1 MMLGNGYAN
10 DKGFHSRARRPGR
23 RVRVFLE
30 EKDLKTEENAYKR
43 MRLFTFAGA
52 RPAAKYQLCNSSYKE
67 RFVHTAMALYINGRP
82 VNPIVQFLV
91 SAVVLAAVVGIGIL
105 LLPVIGGIL
114 LFVLICVAALALYG
128 VYWRWRHGDPLENL
142 RKRMQEEMRAQEDA
156 EDRVAEARAP
166 EEGLKPGD
174 KAQAGVKRTTVV
186 EDAVVVEE
194 IKRIPRDT
202 QQ

>member
-1 MMLGNGYAN
+1 
-10 DKGFHSRARRPGR
+10 
-23 RVRVFLE
+23 
-30 EKDLKTEENAYKR
+30 
-43 MRLFTFAGA
+43 
-52 RPAAKYQLCNSSYKE
+52 
-67 RFVHTAMALYINGRP
+67 MALYINGRP

-174 KAQAGVKRTTVV
+174 EAQAGVKRTTVV

>member
-1 MMLGNGYAN
+1 
-10 DKGFHSRARRPGR
+10 
-23 RVRVFLE
+23 
-30 EKDLKTEENAYKR
+30 
-43 MRLFTFAGA
+43 
-52 RPAAKYQLCNSSYKE
+52 
-67 RFVHTAMALYINGRP
+67 MALYINGRP

-91 SAVVLAAVVGIGIL
+91 SAVVLAAVVWIGIL

>member
-1 MMLGNGYAN
+1 MILGNGCAN

-30 EKDLKTEENAYKR
+30 EKDLKTEGNAYKR

-52 RPAAKYQLCNSSYKE
+52 RPAAKYRLRNSSYKGLYTPPW
-67 RFVHTAMALYINGRP
+67 RFTSTAVPSIPLFS
-82 VNPIVQFLV
+82 FL
-91 SAVVLAAVVGIGIL
+91 SPPWCLRRIGIL

>member
-1 MMLGNGYAN
+1 M
-10 DKGFHSRARRPGR
+10 
-23 RVRVFLE
+23 
-30 EKDLKTEENAYKR
+30 
-43 MRLFTFAGA
+43 
-52 RPAAKYQLCNSSYKE
+52 
-67 RFVHTAMALYINGRP
+67 
-82 VNPIVQFLV
+82 
-91 SAVVLAAVVGIGIL
+91 

-174 KAQAGVKRTTVV
+174 KAQTGVKRTTVV

>member
-1 MMLGNGYAN
+1 
-10 DKGFHSRARRPGR
+10 
-23 RVRVFLE
+23 
-30 EKDLKTEENAYKR
+30 
-43 MRLFTFAGA
+43 
-52 RPAAKYQLCNSSYKE
+52 
-67 RFVHTAMALYINGRP
+67 MALYINGRP

-91 SAVVLAAVVGIGIL
+91 SAVVLAAVVGI
-105 LLPVIGGIL
+105 GIL

>member
-1 MMLGNGYAN
+1 MIKDFIHAHAVRGAACGYFLRRRTSKQRKMRTNGCVCLHLQ
-10 DKGFHSRARRPGR
+10 G
-23 RVRVFLE
+23 
-30 EKDLKTEENAYKR
+30 
-43 MRLFTFAGA
+43 
-52 RPAAKYQLCNSSYKE
+52 PALLQNTSYVILLTK
-67 RFVHTAMALYINGRP
+67 FVHTAMALYINGRP

>member
-1 MMLGNGYAN
+1 
-10 DKGFHSRARRPGR
+10 
-23 RVRVFLE
+23 
-30 EKDLKTEENAYKR
+30 
-43 MRLFTFAGA
+43 
-52 RPAAKYQLCNSSYKE
+52 
-67 RFVHTAMALYINGRP
+67 MALYINGRP

-142 RKRMQEEMRAQEDA
+142 RKRMQEDA
-156 EDRVAEARAP
+156 EDRVAEDRAP